1 MTVLPRDF
9 YSRDT
14 QLVARELLGTRLVRK
29 DGRNR
34 MSGMIFET
42 EAYLGADD
50 SASHAHRGP
59 TPRNA
64 VMFGPAGFAYVYLV
78 YGMHYMLNL
87 VTETEGCPGAV
98 LIRAL
103 VPLEGESRMIAR
115 RRQGIELTNGPAKLC
130 RAMDIDKSFYGWD
143 LTRGRKLWLEPHHAV
158 APEDICSG
166 PRVGIAYASAADR
179 EASLRFWINSEQA
192 RLGAKWRAPAR

>member
-1 MTVLPRDF
+1 LTVLQRDF
-9 YSRDT
+9 YSRET
-14 QLVARELLGTRLVRK
+14 QLVARELLGTRLVRE
-29 DGRNR
+29 DGRSR
-34 MSGMIFET
+34 MSGMILET
-42 EAYLGADD
+42 EAYLGTDD

-64 VMFGPAGFAYVYLV
+64 VMFGPGGFAYVYLV

-103 VPLEGESRMIAR
+103 LPLEGESRMIAR
-115 RRQGIELTNGPAKLC
+115 RKIQGKGLTNGPAKLC
-130 RAMDIDKSFYGWD
+130 GAMDIDKSFYGWD
-143 LTRGRKLWLEPHHAV
+143 LTQGRRLWVEPQHVV
-158 APEDICSG
+158 APEDIWSG

-179 EASLRFWINSEQA
+179 EASLRFWINSEKA
-192 RLGAKWRAPAR
+192 RLGARRRAPI

>member
-1 MTVLPRDF
+1 LTVLQREF

-14 QLVARELLGTRLVRK
+14 QLVARELLGTRLVRRI
-29 DGRNR
+29 GRSR
-34 MSGMIFET
+34 MSGMILET

-64 VMFGPAGFAYVYLV
+64 VMFGPAGFAYVYFV

-87 VTETEGCPGAV
+87 VTETAGRPGAV

-115 RRQGIELTNGPAKLC
+115 RRIQGKQLTNGPAKLC
-130 RAMDIDKSFYGWD
+130 QAMDIDNSLSGWD
-143 LTRGRKLWLEPHHAV
+143 LTRGRRLWLELHHLL

-179 EASLRFWINSEQA
+179 EACLRFWINS
-192 RLGAKWRAPAR
+192 AKAGLSAKRRTPI